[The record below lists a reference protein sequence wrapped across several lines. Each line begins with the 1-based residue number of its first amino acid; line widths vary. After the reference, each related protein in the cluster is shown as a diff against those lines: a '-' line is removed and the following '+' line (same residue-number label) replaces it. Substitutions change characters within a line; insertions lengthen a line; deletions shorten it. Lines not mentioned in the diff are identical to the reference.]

1 MYYKETSMNKEL
13 NDLLQQNVDEKYRKF
28 QSGLCP
34 GINNILGVRIPILR
48 KIAKNMAKGDWEKII
63 SEIDNK
69 YYEETMV
76 EGLII
81 GYAKMPISNK
91 INYLKSFVP
100 KIDNWAVCD
109 IVCSN
114 LKIKEKDLLWD
125 FINTY
130 LESKNEFELRF
141 VVVMY
146 MDNFLT
152 DEYIKKVF
160 ENINKIKTDKY
171 YVQMAIAWLISVAYV
186 KQKAIT
192 EKYLLNNNLDVFTYN
207 KALQKIIESN
217 RVEKEEK
224 EKIKRLKKLQK

>member
-1 MYYKETSMNKEL
+1 MNKEL

>member
-1 MYYKETSMNKEL
+1 MNKEL

-125 FINTY
+125 FINPY
-130 LESKNEFELRF
+130 FVSKNEFELRF